1 MLQVCQDLFDP
12 RVFFLT
18 GPKSLGF
25 AGFLCGKVHV
35 VCMVSSCCH
44 LAFDP
49 QVYIFKQVIMCLRV
63 REFAAKL
70 LQPHCAAYI
79 QSGSHYYSVA
89 TVILGFAVVA
99 VNVLGHF
106 SKNELLIY
114 VSELLQFGMCVA
126 MLLLYVSV
134 HIFFARTSIC
144 DAVASSFRKRRR
156 LVHVAFAVV
165 EITMLLRTVLWLK
178 IAVAIH
184 DAAQVHT
191 IQPFILSLLSF
202 RHPRAAGLRTV
213 EHRQQPLVLTRC
225 LVFRRDG
232 QQFVLHV
239 SALPK
244 TRFAP

>member
-1 MLQVCQDLFDP
+1 
-12 RVFFLT
+12 
-18 GPKSLGF
+18 
-25 AGFLCGKVHV
+25 
-35 VCMVSSCCH
+35 
-44 LAFDP
+44 
-49 QVYIFKQVIMCLRV
+49 MCLRV

-70 LQPHCAAYI
+70 LQPHCTAYI
-79 QSGSHYYSVA
+79 HSSSHYYCVA
-89 TVILGFAVVA
+89 TVILGFSVVA

-114 VSELLQFGMCVA
+114 ISELLQFGMCVA

-134 HIFFARTSIC
+134 QIFFARTSIC
-144 DAVASSFRKRRR
+144 DAAASSFRKRRR

-165 EITMLLRTVLWLK
+165 EIALLLRTVLWLK

-191 IQPFILSLLSF
+191 IQPFILLLVSF
-202 RHPRAAGLRTV
+202 RHPRATGLRIV
-213 EHRQQPLVLTRC
+213 EYRQQPLVLTRC